1 MSTAPTPITETKRF
15 EVSLDDGKPLF
26 CLDDIIAI
34 NQSSEV
40 IRRLQV
46 PPNAQDVAG
55 LKASTLPDHVKKCQT
70 DIHQWD
76 DLNNGILIGMSKLA
90 SDLEIFCSDSI
101 DAFDSLTEISSRIQ
115 REFDTMSD
123 KQKAEARGEMND
135 IFSSLLET
143 AQGKEKLCQAMATRL
158 GNFAEL
164 LGQDSQTAETIRK
177 NYAAYIA
184 KEQQTIRE
192 WETKK
197 GLKPSDDLIE
207 DMKKRISEINEI
219 IRKKQNEALEKK
231 SFRQSGGTDTRWLP
245 VLWLIPLAGVIAYS
259 VVAAKNL
266 PEVKGL
272 EEEIQGFLDQLTKYQ
287 QLNTLQI
294 WFDARKETFSKLIT
308 HLNTA
313 KGATE
318 NLRGQWQAFSNL
330 LDQLVTEDKELGK
343 TGKLHLLK
351 QDEWL
356 KPLNKFKTKTTR
368 KVYEVAKDKISI
380 FQTSAFRSQMPVE
393 VVQPKAA

>member
-1 MSTAPTPITETKRF
+1 MSTAPTPIKQTKQF
-15 EVSLDDGKPLF
+15 EVTIGDEKPLF

-46 PPNAQDVAG
+46 PPNAPEAAG

-70 DIHQWD
+70 DVRQWD
-76 DLNNGILIGMSKLA
+76 DVNNGILIGMSKLA
-90 SDLEIFCSDSI
+90 SDVEIFCRDSI
-101 DAFDSLTEISSRIQ
+101 QALDSLSEISSRIQ

-143 AQGKEKLCQAMATRL
+143 AQGKEKQCQAMATRL

-197 GLKPSDDLIE
+197 GLKPSGDLIE
-207 DMKKRISEINEI
+207 DMKKRIEEINEV

-231 SFRQSGGTDTRWLP
+231 ALRVSGGTDTRWLP

-266 PEVKGL
+266 PEAKAL
-272 EEEIQGFLDQLTKYQ
+272 EEEVQGFLDQLKKYQ

-294 WFDARKETFSKLIT
+294 WFDAQKETFSKLIT
-308 HLNTA
+308 HLNAA
-313 KGATE
+313 KGAAE
-318 NLRGQWQAFSNL
+318 NLRGQWQAFANHLSEL
-330 LDQLVTEDKELGK
+330 LDD
-343 TGKLHLLK
+343 TGKLKGLK
-351 QDEWL
+351 RDDWL
-356 KPLNKFKTKTTR
+356 EPLSKFKTKTAR
-368 KVYEVAKDKISI
+368 NVYEVALGRIII